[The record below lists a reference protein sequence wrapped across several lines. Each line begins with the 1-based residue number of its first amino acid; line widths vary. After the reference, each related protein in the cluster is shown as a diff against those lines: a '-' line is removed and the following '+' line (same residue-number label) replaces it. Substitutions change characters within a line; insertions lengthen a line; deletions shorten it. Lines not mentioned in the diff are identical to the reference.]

1 MKSLRQRLAEH
12 GFVANEEYDH
22 AVRCLLGARHDHLRC
37 LNVEGTQGGRRTA
50 FAHALGQALGYAHI
64 LYHEF
69 TPPPPEEPVR
79 LVPAQEAEEAVGE
92 PPVAPLDRVM
102 AEACALSE
110 GDPTLL
116 ILDALHR
123 APFREHLRLAE
134 FLGNGLWRYGEISL
148 KAHRRHLMVCLLS
161 DDPLYHTLGR
171 RCFRIWV
178 DPDPAQAVRPAP
190 ADLDLPETAAPMLE
204 ALASLFSELKVNP
217 TLEEYRRLLDDL
229 QRNVHSLEDL
239 RLSIYGWVEGVDREQ
254 LMSAPMRRFLEGK
267 LPDLG
272 IPPAQPPPGDR

>member
-22 AVRCLLGARHDHLRC
+22 AVRCLLCTRHDHLRC

-69 TPPPPEEPVR
+69 TPPPPDAPVR
-79 LVPAQEAEEAVGE
+79 LPPPQEMEEAVGE
-92 PPVAPLDRVM
+92 APVAPLDRVM

-116 ILDALHR
+116 ILDTLHR

-148 KAHRRHLMVCLLS
+148 KAHRRNLLVCLLS
-161 DDPLYHTLGR
+161 DDPLYHTLRR

-178 DPDPAQAVRPAP
+178 DPDPTRAVPPTP

-204 ALASLFSELKVNP
+204 ALASLFAELEVSP
-217 TLEEYRRLLDDL
+217 TWDEYRDLVHDL
-229 QRNVHSLEDL
+229 QQHVESLEDL
-239 RLSIYGWVEGVDREQ
+239 RLSIYGWVEGVDREH
-254 LMSAPMRRFLEGK
+254 LMSARMRRILEGH
-267 LPDLG
+267 LCALG
-272 IPPAQPPPGDR
+272 IPAAPTSPEDP